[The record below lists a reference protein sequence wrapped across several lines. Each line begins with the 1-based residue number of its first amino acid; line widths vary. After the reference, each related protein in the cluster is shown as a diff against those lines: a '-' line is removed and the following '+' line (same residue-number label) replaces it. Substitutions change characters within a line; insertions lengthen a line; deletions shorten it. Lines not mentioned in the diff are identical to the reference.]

1 MNISMLRHGVIRS
14 WVLFLSIGIHFRE
27 WETDWYL
34 MIGGIFELLARGI
47 MVTVLAGPLG
57 FLGICLCDPGAWLA
71 ALIPLVPVYII
82 RMKKIAKTYTP
93 ARSAG
98 RS

>member
-1 MNISMLRHGVIRS
+1 
-14 WVLFLSIGIHFRE
+14 
-27 WETDWYL
+27 
-34 MIGGIFELLARGI
+34 